1 MDDGKLWGM
10 GRILQIKNVGGGRK
24 EGKRDRER
32 NILSR
37 TCTPI
42 KFNIDIVRLHYM
54 RMTNWNIVS
63 ILNGG
68 YKLHGSLI
76 FNNDIIKRII
86 EIYPYDAS
94 LPIERNVVSLSN
106 DFQNK
111 FTDQI
116 RRCPRFRNV
125 IFERIF
131 RSRAARRVQ

>member
-1 MDDGKLWGM
+1 MESCGYVRPSNINE
-10 GRILQIKNVGGGRK
+10 RILQIKNIGR
-24 EGKRDRER
+24 GKKKKKYPFS
-32 NILSR
+32 NIRIS
-37 TCTPI
+37 PI
-42 KFNIDIVRLHYM
+42 KFSIDIVYLRYM
-54 RMTNWNIVS
+54 RMINWNIVS

-94 LPIERNVVSLSN
+94 LPIERNIVPLSN

-111 FTDQI
+111 FADQI
-116 RRCPRFRNV
+116 GHCPRFRNV

-131 RSRAARRVQ
+131 RSRIQ